1 MVSDMT
7 EQTNIKKKRGISS
20 YRVLAEVVIIG
31 VFVVG
36 LFLQTGTGSLSAI
49 GVWEIFA
56 LCPIGALTS
65 FIASKTL
72 IPPQVI
78 GLLLFVVF
86 ILLLGKAFCAWV
98 CPVQLWYKIFNRSDV
113 GDRKARKAN
122 RLKGGAATEGAV
134 EGVVEGA
141 VEGAG
146 ASSGV
151 AGASAAVVEAGAE
164 AVALAENPAAEK
176 AVTKRRIFGAPHP
189 NLRGGLQDS
198 RNWVLFGAL
207 AATFVVGVPVF
218 CLICPIGLTFASL
231 VSLWNF
237 LNFNT
242 FGPGVIIFPLIL
254 LVEILVLRR
263 WCHTLCPVAAVISW
277 IARGNKTFVPVHNS
291 GSCLA
296 EKDGLACDKCVA
308 VCPEEINVKHK
319 ELGAPLHQCTKCHL
333 CAEACPGAAISFPFL
348 PSKKKRQE
356 SKEVLPR

>member
-1 MVSDMT
+1 MSDMNET
-7 EQTNIKKKRGISS
+7 KKKRGLSS

-36 LFLQTGTGSLSAI
+36 LFLQTGTGSLSATGI
-49 GVWEIFA
+49 WEIFA

-78 GLLLFVVF
+78 GVLLFVVF

-98 CPVQLWYKIFNRSDV
+98 CPVQLWYKIFDRTDV
-113 GDRKARKAN
+113 GDRKARKASK
-122 RLKGGAATEGAV
+122 LKGGAVTTGAAAGDAGAV
-134 EGVVEGA
+134 
-141 VEGAG
+141 
-146 ASSGV
+146 
-151 AGASAAVVEAGAE
+151 
-164 AVALAENPAAEK
+164 
-176 AVTKRRIFGAPHP
+176 KRRIFGAPHP

-207 AATFVVGVPVF
+207 AATFIVGVPVF
-218 CLICPIGLTFASL
+218 CLICPIGLTFASI
-231 VSLWNF
+231 VSIWNF

-242 FGPGVIIFPLIL
+242 FGPGVIIFPLVL

-291 GSCLA
+291 GSCIA
-296 EKDGLACDKCVA
+296 VKDGVTCDKCVA
-308 VCPEEINVKHK
+308 ACPEEINIKHK
-319 ELGAPLHQCTKCHL
+319 GQGAPLHQCTKCHL

-348 PSKKKRQE
+348 PKKKRQEE